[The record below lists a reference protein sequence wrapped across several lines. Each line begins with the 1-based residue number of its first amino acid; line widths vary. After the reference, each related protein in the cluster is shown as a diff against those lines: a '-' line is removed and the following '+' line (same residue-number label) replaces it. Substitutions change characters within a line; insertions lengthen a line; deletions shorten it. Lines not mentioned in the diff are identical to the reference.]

1 MWVQGKVG
9 SGWLE
14 ASAGDNHILALPPRG
29 LGKIRSSVLGV
40 SWGHCWS
47 HKWIQRQ
54 RRLEF
59 EGQVWAGGI
68 HMGIVVQRPDEI
80 PKGVRTYREEA

>member
-1 MWVQGKVG
+1 MLVG
-9 SGWLE
+9 VTVGHTSGY
-14 ASAGDNHILALPPRG
+14 R
-29 LGKIRSSVLGV
+29 V
-40 SWGHCWS
+40 
-47 HKWIQRQ
+47 RQ